1 MCCCSFFHFIAFKI
15 INVGSSSSG
24 SGSNI
29 VLILILILIAVII
42 FIINTPFSL
51 EESGGGFIC
60 PTTSQEQ
67 LQLDNAK
74 QKSGKVKRYHFWVC
88 MVKQDVPG

>member
-29 VLILILILIAVII
+29 VLILILIAVII

-51 EESGGGFIC
+51 EEIGEGFIC
-60 PTTSQEQ
+60 PTTSQEK

>member
-29 VLILILILIAVII
+29 VLILILIAVII

-51 EESGGGFIC
+51 EESGEGFIC
-60 PTTSQEQ
+60 PTTSQEK